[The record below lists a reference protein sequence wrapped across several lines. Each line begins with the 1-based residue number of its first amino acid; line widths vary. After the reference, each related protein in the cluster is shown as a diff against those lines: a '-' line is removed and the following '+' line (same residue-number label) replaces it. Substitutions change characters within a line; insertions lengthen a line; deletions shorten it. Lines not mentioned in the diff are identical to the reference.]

1 MEKIPISTDAVNLY
15 YLGVA
20 RLVPSVVVI
29 SSFAAIPIVERDILE
44 LLQSVNIQFQTSQ
57 HYKISSS
64 NSECHLMADD
74 SSLLYFILT
83 KKSYPLRIGVNCLEE
98 LQRNVSFSRG
108 TIS

>member
-1 MEKIPISTDAVNLY
+1 M
-15 YLGVA
+15 
-20 RLVPSVVVI
+20 VPSVVVI

-44 LLQSVNIQFQTSQ
+44 LLQSVNIQFQTGQ

-64 NSECHLMADD
+64 SSECHLMADD

-98 LQRNVSFSRG
+98 LQRNVSILSSNHILTLFIVVRLK
-108 TIS
+108 TWVKD

>member
-64 NSECHLMADD
+64 NSECHLMVDD

-98 LQRNVSFSRG
+98 LQRNVSFFS
-108 TIS
+108 